1 MGRSAEERGTP
12 ARKDVARRGAVG
24 RGVALL
30 LAAVVLAATACE
42 NVFFHEPADEGLP
55 VRVSYDLASSVAGQT
70 AAAQGFEE
78 ADEVRLRIVSDGGA
92 LVDRVVPL
100 APAEGGF
107 GKVAR
112 VEVPVGDEPRTVSV
126 EATFLVNGDPVLQGF
141 RSFLLDPNADT
152 TPRAE
157 VELLPVLGEDQT
169 RVVLS
174 WGENPRDL
182 DSHMTGPDGQGGSFH
197 VYYVNRGSA
206 TGPPFVSLDTD
217 DTQGFGPETITIWE
231 QQPGTYCYSVH
242 RFGGTGALSASGA
255 TVEVYRGDTRV
266 RTFEV
271 PDGTGDVWT
280 VFRLTTDGI
289 TAIDRIEDVP
299 PPGVCE

>member
-1 MGRSAEERGTP
+1 MGRSAT
-12 ARKDVARRGAVG
+12 
-24 RGVALL
+24 LL
-30 LAAVVLAATACE
+30 LAAALLGTAACE
-42 NVFFHEPADEGLP
+42 DVFFHEPADEGLP
-55 VRVSYDLASSVAGQT
+55 VRISYDLASSVAGQT

-78 ADEVRLRIVSDGGA
+78 ADEVRLRITAEGR
-92 LVDRVVPL
+92 LRVDRVVPL
-100 APAEGGF
+100 APAEEQV

-112 VEVPVGDEPRTVSV
+112 VEVPVGGEPRTVSV

-141 RSFLLDPNADT
+141 RSFLVDPNADV

-157 VELLPVLGEDQT
+157 VELLPVLGEGQT

-197 VYYVNRGSA
+197 VYFANQGSDA
-206 TGPPFVSLDTD
+206 GPPFVSLDTD

-231 QQPGTYCYSVH
+231 QYPGTYCYSVH
-242 RFGGTGALSASGA
+242 RFGGTGELSSSGA
-255 TVEVYRGDTRV
+255 TVEVFQGDTRV

-289 TAIDRIEDVP
+289 TPIDRIEDVS
-299 PPGVCE
+299 PPGVCQ

>member
-1 MGRSAEERGTP
+1 MRRSST
-12 ARKDVARRGAVG
+12 
-24 RGVALL
+24 LL
-30 LAAVVLAATACE
+30 LAAALLATTACE
-42 NVFFHEPADEGLP
+42 DVFFHEPADEGLP
-55 VRVSYDLASSVAGQT
+55 VRVSYELASSVAGQT

-78 ADEVRLRIVSDGGA
+78 ADEVRLRITSGGGL

-100 APAEGGF
+100 APAEEQL

-112 VEVPVGDEPRTVSV
+112 VEVPVGGEPRTVSV

-141 RSFLLDPNADT
+141 RSFLLDPNADA
-152 TPRAE
+152 TPRAA
-157 VELLPVLGEDQT
+157 VELLPVLGEGQT

-182 DSHMTGPDGQGGSFH
+182 DSHMTGPNGQGGSFH
-197 VYYVNRGSA
+197 VYFASRGSA
-206 TGPPFVSLDTD
+206 TEPPFVSLDTD

-231 QQPGTYCYSVH
+231 QYPGTYCYSVH
-242 RFGGTGALSASGA
+242 RFGGTGELSSSGA
-255 TVEVYRGDTRV
+255 TVEVYQGDTRV

-271 PDGTGDVWT
+271 PGGTGDVWT

-289 TAIDRIEDVP
+289 TAIDRIEDVA